1 MEVQYEGNYS
11 VSVIKDSVLYISI
24 TIIEEM

>member
-1 MEVQYEGNYS
+1 MHVQYGGNYG
-11 VSVIKDSVLYISI
+11 VSAIKDSVLYISI